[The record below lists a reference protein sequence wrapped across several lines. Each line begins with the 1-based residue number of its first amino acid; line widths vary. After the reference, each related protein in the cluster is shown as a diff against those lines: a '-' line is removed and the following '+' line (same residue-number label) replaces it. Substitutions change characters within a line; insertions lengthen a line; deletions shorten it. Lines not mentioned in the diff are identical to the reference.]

1 MVVDKGMMG
10 FGVVGMDRLDYAV
23 AGMDKPGF
31 EVVGLGRV
39 VVLDKI
45 VLWKK
50 RNDEMNNL

>member
-45 VLWKK
+45 VCFLP
-50 RNDEMNNL
+50 LYLSLLAS